1 VCVLQLRQSHSRSPS
16 RFLSPWAKLDKK
28 QTRRK
33 SPTVQKEKHKKKGAT
48 SSSSYYDCLSFNSIK
63 TSTSAV
69 LSSCSQN
76 EAPHPTAGK
85 KVVDTTGQSCPG
97 FLAGEDRGG
106 LLCGRRRPCRDV
118 LYHNGSIQS
127 QTRARCMLPTTHAL
141 ACPSSTFRC
150 ELGEEEVARQTKNKC
165 LRRKKKQM
173 EETIHHTLPIIFE
186 EKWERKKG
194 REILKKEIIIII
206 FFLFFFLKECFYL
219 LSRAAVQMCKFPWVV
234 RRW

>member
-1 VCVLQLRQSHSRSPS
+1 M
-16 RFLSPWAKLDKK
+16 
-28 QTRRK
+28 
-33 SPTVQKEKHKKKGAT
+33 
-48 SSSSYYDCLSFNSIK
+48 
-63 TSTSAV
+63 
-69 LSSCSQN
+69 
-76 EAPHPTAGK
+76 
-85 KVVDTTGQSCPG
+85 VDTTGQSCPG

-150 ELGEEEVARQTKNKC
+150 ELGEEEEEVARQTKHKC
-165 LRRKKKQM
+165 LKEKKQM